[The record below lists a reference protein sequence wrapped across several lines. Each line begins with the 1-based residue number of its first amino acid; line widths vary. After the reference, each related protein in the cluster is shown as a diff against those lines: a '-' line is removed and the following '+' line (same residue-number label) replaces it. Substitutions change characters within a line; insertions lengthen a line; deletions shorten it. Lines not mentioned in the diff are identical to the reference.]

1 MQRLKRVLAGP
12 WVPPELGKM
21 PYLWAFSLTFMLWK
35 YFFLPPSAVELAM
48 LAVTVA
54 LFLPL
59 YLVSFWTRGAAAV
72 LCILLSCLA
81 GFLWAPYNSGA
92 GTLFVFA
99 AGMCGRL
106 APGRNAYRMLAVVL
120 GLATLAGY
128 VVSPFGT
135 VFVLAPWTIG
145 LSVGVGSIMEGGLRA
160 SRRQLMRKQEEVE
173 HMARIAERE
182 RISRDLHDLLG
193 HSLSLIAL
201 KAELAGKL
209 TNKLAGRDAE
219 ACRREIADIETSAR
233 RALAEVRTAVTGYR
247 ESGLSGALASA
258 RASLAAA
265 KVALHEE
272 LQPQFQQGAL
282 APACE
287 HVLALALREAVTNVV
302 RHAGATRCT
311 LGLAMEQGCAVLRV
325 CDDGASLRHAS
336 CVRAG
341 NGLSGMRE
349 RVAAAGGRLS
359 ISVDGGLRLELR
371 IPVHE
376 AVGEAA

>member
-35 YFFLPPSAVELAM
+35 YFFVAPSPFELAM
-48 LAVTVA
+48 IGVTVV

-59 YLVSFWTRGAAAV
+59 YLVSFWTTGRTAV
-72 LCILLSCLA
+72 LCILLSCLV

-120 GLATLAGY
+120 GLATVAGY
-128 VVSPFGT
+128 LVSPFGT

-145 LSVGVGSIMEGGLRA
+145 LSVGVGSIMECGLRA
-160 SRRQLMRKQEEVE
+160 SRQLLLRKQEEVE

-201 KAELAGKL
+201 KAELAGRI
-209 TNKLAGRDAE
+209 AGRDPK
-219 ACRREIADIETSAR
+219 ACRREIADIETAAR

-265 KVALHEE
+265 GVALREE
-272 LQPQFQQGAL
+272 VQPQFQQSAL
-282 APACE
+282 APALE

-311 LGLAMEQGCAVLRV
+311 LALAMEEGSAVLRV
-325 CDDGASLRHAS
+325 VDDGAGLRGGS
-336 CVRAG
+336 EVRAG

-371 IPVHE
+371 IPINE
-376 AVGEAA
+376 ALGAAA

>member
-12 WVPPELGKM
+12 WVPPEMGKM

-35 YFFLPPSAVELAM
+35 YFYMPASALELAM
-48 LAVTVA
+48 LGVSVA
-54 LFLPL
+54 LFLPI
-59 YLVSFWTRGAAAV
+59 YLASFWTRGAAAV
-72 LCILLSCLA
+72 VCILLSCL
-81 GFLWAPYNSGA
+81 GGVLWAPYNSGA
-92 GTLFVFA
+92 GTFFIFA

-106 APGRNAYRMLAVVL
+106 APGRSAYRMLAAVL
-120 GLATLAGY
+120 GLATVAGY
-128 VVSPFGT
+128 LASPFGIA
-135 VFVLAPWTIG
+135 FLLAPWTIG

-160 SRRQLMRKQEEVE
+160 SRAQLLRKQEEVE

-209 TNKLAGRDAE
+209 AGRDPE

-265 KVALHEE
+265 GVALREE
-272 LQPQFQQGAL
+272 VQPFAL
-282 APACE
+282 APAFE
-287 HVLALALREAVTNVV
+287 HVVALALREAVTNVV

-311 LGLAMEQGCAVLRV
+311 LGLALEEGSAVLRV
-325 CDDGASLRHAS
+325 ADDGASLRTS
-336 CVRAG
+336 SEVRAG

-349 RVAAAGGRLS
+349 RVTAAGGRLS

-371 IPVHE
+371 IPT
-376 AVGEAA
+376 GAALGAAA

>member
-12 WVPPELGKM
+12 WVPPEMGKM

-35 YFFLPPSAVELAM
+35 YFYMPVSVIELVM
-48 LAVTVA
+48 LGVSVA
-54 LFLPL
+54 LFLPI
-59 YLVSFWTRGAAAV
+59 YLFSFWTAGLSAV
-72 LCILLSCLA
+72 LCILAACVF
-81 GFLWAPYNSGA
+81 GMLWAPHNSGA
-92 GTLFVFA
+92 GTFFIFA

-106 APGRNAYRMLAVVL
+106 APGRNAPRMLATVL
-120 GLATLAGY
+120 ALATVTGY
-128 VVSPFGT
+128 LLSPFGLA
-135 VFVLAPWTIG
+135 FLLAPWTIG
-145 LSVGVGSIMEGGLRA
+145 LSVGVGSIMEGGLQA
-160 SRRQLMRKQEEVE
+160 SRRQLLRKQEEVE

-265 KVALHEE
+265 NVALFEE
-272 LQPQFQQGAL
+272 VQPQLQQGAL
-282 APACE
+282 APALE

-311 LGLAMEQGCAVLRV
+311 RGLAMEEGSAVLRV
-325 CDDGASLRHAS
+325 LDNGASLGGAS
-336 CVRAG
+336 SVRAG

-349 RVAAAGGRLS
+349 RVTAAGGKLS

-371 IPVHE
+371 IPVNE
-376 AVGEAA
+376 ALGEAA

>member
-12 WVPPELGKM
+12 WVPPEMGKM

-35 YFFLPPSAVELAM
+35 YFYMPASARELVM
-48 LAVTVA
+48 LGVSVA

-59 YLVSFWTRGAAAV
+59 YLFSFWTAGRGAV
-72 LCILLSCLA
+72 LCILATCVF
-81 GFLWAPYNSGA
+81 GMLWAPTNSGA
-92 GTLFVFA
+92 GTFFIFA

-106 APGRNAYRMLAVVL
+106 APGRMAPRMLAAVL
-120 GLATLAGY
+120 GLATVTGY
-128 VVSPFGT
+128 LVSPFGT
-135 VFVLAPWTIG
+135 AFVLAPWTIG
-145 LSVGVGSIMEGGLRA
+145 LSVGVGSIMDGGLRA
-160 SRRQLMRKQEEVE
+160 SRQQLLRKQEEVE

-209 TNKLAGRDAE
+209 AGRDAE
-219 ACRREIADIETSAR
+219 ACRREIADIETTAR

-265 KVALHEE
+265 NVALREE
-272 LQPQFQQGAL
+272 VQPQFQQGAL
-282 APACE
+282 APAAE

-311 LGLAMEQGCAVLRV
+311 LGLAMEEGSAVLRV
-325 CDDGASLRHAS
+325 LDDGASLQGGS
-336 CVRAG
+336 EVRAG

-349 RVAAAGGRLS
+349 RAAAAGGRLA

-371 IPVHE
+371 IPT
-376 AVGEAA
+376 GEALGAAA